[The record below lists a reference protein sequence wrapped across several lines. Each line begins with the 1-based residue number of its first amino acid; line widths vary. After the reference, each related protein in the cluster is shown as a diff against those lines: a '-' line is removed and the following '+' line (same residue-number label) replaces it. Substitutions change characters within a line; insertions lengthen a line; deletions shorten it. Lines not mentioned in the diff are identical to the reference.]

1 MLDHEVEL
9 PASRYTPTGPDLML
23 DGAVAS
29 VAGTRMDVTSAR
41 SIGDSDPKRPGLDH
55 NLVLDPDRDRK
66 AAAAPFSCPKTGLI
80 LRLWTD
86 EPALQI

>member
-1 MLDHEVEL
+1 MLDYEVEL
-9 PASRYTPTGPDLML
+9 PASRYTPMGPDLIP
-23 DGAVAS
+23 DGAVAP
-29 VAGTRMDVTSAR
+29 VAGTRMDFTTAR

-55 NLVLDPDRDRK
+55 NLVLDPDRDRI
-66 AAAAPFSCPKTGLI
+66 AAAAPVSCPRTGLI